1 MLYAVLVTLPR
12 VGCGTFDAAW
22 DVCVRHGVTAWLQ
35 AAFSDAFN
43 VQSTKATAAPTAA
56 VRLHTHTHMPITYCR
71 AHANAYT
78 RPRTPRAHTCARSHS
93 RVRARACA
101 GADDGDRLAEEAALR
116 RDGRAVRGGRSEDPL
131 ARGWHGRIRRA
142 SPSGHMA
149 QSERCSLRLFPLW
162 SECG

>member
-78 RPRTPRAHTCARSHS
+78 RPRTPPARAHTHACAP
-93 RVRARACA
+93 ARAQVPTMVIVSPKKL
-101 GADDGDRLAEEAALR
+101 RYAEMV
-116 RDGRAVRGGRSEDPL
+116 GRFEEDAVRTR
-131 ARGWHGRIRRA
+131 
-142 SPSGHMA
+142 
-149 QSERCSLRLFPLW
+149 
-162 SECG
+162 